1 MASLP
6 PLQALRSFAAV
17 AREGTVSA
25 AAARLHLS
33 QPAVSLQLK
42 NLEEVTGLR
51 LFNRTPQ
58 GLVLTPDGATLL
70 PEAEATI
77 AAVTTFGETSARLR
91 GAGRQTLR
99 VGTILD
105 PEFIG
110 LGRFLSHLVGAAPK
124 LEAQLRHG
132 MSDDALAQVALREL
146 DVGFYLDLPSNGGSR
161 MPVAKDASGHHAKIR
176 SRPLNQFTYR
186 VAAPADWA
194 SRVRRKGWK
203 ELAGLPWLATPL
215 ASAHR
220 RLLQTVF
227 APLGVVPTYV
237 AMTDQEPSMLHL
249 LKSGVGL
256 GLVRDEIAD
265 RERRAGNLV
274 VADKVAIDC
283 ELSFICLDARAGEF
297 AISQALAAI
306 EAAWPP

>member
-1 MASLP
+1 MAGLP
-6 PLQALRSFAAV
+6 PLQALRSFAVV
-17 AREGTVSA
+17 AREGTVSG

-42 NLEEVTGLR
+42 NLEEITGLR

-58 GLVLTPDGATLL
+58 GLVLTADGAALL

-77 AAVTTFGETSARLR
+77 AAVTAFADTSQRLR

-110 LGRFLSHLVGAAPK
+110 LGRFLSHLLGAAPK
-124 LEAQLRHG
+124 LETQLRHG

-146 DVGFYLDLPSNGGSR
+146 DVGFYLDLPSKSGSSA
-161 MPVAKDASGHHAKIR
+161 PAVKDASGHYAKIR
-176 SRPLNQFTYR
+176 SRALRRFTYR
-186 VAAPADWA
+186 VAAPTEWA
-194 SRVRRKGWK
+194 PRVRRKGWK

-220 RLLQTVF
+220 RLLHTVF
-227 APLGVVPTYV
+227 KPLGVEPTYV
-237 AMTDQEPSMLHL
+237 AMTDQEPSLLHL

-256 GLVRDEIAD
+256 GLVRDEIAE
-265 RERRAGNLV
+265 RERRDGHLV
-274 VADKVAIDC
+274 VADKVSIDC
-283 ELSFICLDARAGEF
+283 EMSFICLEARTEEY

-306 EAAWPP
+306 EAAWPQ